1 MKLTLSLFIAALPA
15 FAAAQSTPVPAVP
28 PAAPPQLTA
37 KAYLLYDYTSSQ
49 VLVDRNGAARMEPAS
64 LTKLMT
70 AYLAFDAIKHGT
82 LSLQQQLT
90 VPAAAVRN
98 RNDESR
104 MLLSAGQT
112 VKVDD
117 LLHGLIV
124 DSGNDAAI
132 TLAVNI
138 AGSEAGFVDLMNQEA
153 KQLGMNNTHFA
164 NPVGLPDA
172 QNYSTAS
179 DLAILAA
186 TIVREYPNYYPL
198 FGLHDF
204 SYNGINQANRNRL
217 LWLDPYV
224 DGIKTG
230 HTGTAGFCLVAS
242 AMRGNHR
249 LISVLLG
256 ADSDSL
262 RTIESQKLM
271 NYGFQNFD
279 AVRLFRK
286 NRPVTQLHV
295 WKGTESSLDVGFRSD
310 LFLTIPRGT
319 LAQLKAVMEARQ
331 PLVAPVLGG
340 QQIGV
345 LKLTLDGKPYAEFP
359 LQALDS
365 VPLANVFSRGWDSL
379 RLMFE

>member
-1 MKLTLSLFIAALPA
+1 MRFILSLFIAALPA
-15 FAAAQSTPVPAVP
+15 FASAQPAQQ
-28 PAAPPQLTA
+28 PAAPPQLA
-37 KAYLLYDYTSSQ
+37 ARSYLLYDYTSNQ
-49 VLVDRNGAARMEPAS
+49 VLVNQNGDARMEPAS

-104 MLLSAGQT
+104 MLLTAGQT

-153 KQLGMNNTHFA
+153 KQLGMNNTHYT
-164 NPVGLPDA
+164 NPVGLSDE

-186 TIVREYPNYYPL
+186 TIVREYPDYYPM
-198 FGLHDF
+198 FGLHDYT
-204 SYNGINQANRNRL
+204 YNGISQANRNRL

-230 HTGTAGFCLVAS
+230 HTGAAGFCLVAS
-242 AMRGNHR
+242 ATRDNRR

-256 ADSDSL
+256 ADSDSQ
-262 RTIESQKLM
+262 RAIESQKLI
-271 NYGFQNFD
+271 NYGFRNFD
-279 AVRLFRK
+279 AVRLYKK
-286 NRPVTQLHV
+286 NQPVTQLHV
-295 WKGTESSLDVGFRSD
+295 WKGTASSLDVGFRRD
-310 LFLTIPRGT
+310 LFLTIPKGA
-319 LAQLKAVMEARQ
+319 LPQLKAVMETRQ

-340 QQIGV
+340 QQIGL
-345 LKLTLDGKPYAEFP
+345 LKLTLDGKPYAQFP